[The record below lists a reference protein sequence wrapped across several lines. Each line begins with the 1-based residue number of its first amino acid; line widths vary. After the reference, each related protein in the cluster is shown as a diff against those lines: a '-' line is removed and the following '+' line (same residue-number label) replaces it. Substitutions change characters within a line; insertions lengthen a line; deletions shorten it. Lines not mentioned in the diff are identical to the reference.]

1 MESPPGVASTFPL
14 LSCVLWS
21 RASGSQIPSRGEK
34 FWVGSGSK
42 CVALMPPCHPC
53 KGAGLLEEATV
64 PVCLLRPHRSASSS
78 FGACDSDASRGNVDI
93 AVKHRL
99 IESSTHV
106 TAPWKHL
113 CGTRACVV
121 SVVRALSQGLPKVWL
136 DVGRLPPGDCE
147 HGQLWGWL

>member
-1 MESPPGVASTFPL
+1 MPPG
-14 LSCVLWS
+14 
-21 RASGSQIPSRGEK
+21 
-34 FWVGSGSK
+34 
-42 CVALMPPCHPC
+42 HPC

-99 IESSTHV
+99 IESSTRV

-136 DVGRLPPGDCE
+136 DVGRLPLGTVSMVSFGDGSERHCPHWGLVRLSSE
-147 HGQLWGWL
+147 QAVLWVFLTPNQYTIESFWEARFA